1 MDETSFDKK
10 STEFSKN
17 LAVDVVKKLL
27 VFENLDSTNRT
38 AKDLARGG
46 AEEGTVVLAQTQS
59 KGRGRFDR
67 VWQSPK
73 GGVYV
78 SFILRP
84 HIAPEKVS
92 LLPIGAALVVAKTIE
107 SYGLHPTIKWPNDVR
122 VNRKKIAGILLESE
136 IKTDTIDFVIVG
148 IGMNLNIDSCT
159 LSADIRVRS
168 TSMKSETGAE
178 VEYYEFLRRFF
189 KEFDEFYHR
198 FTKQQHSKILQEW
211 KSYSDTLGKEIRIQT
226 STESIQGTA
235 FDVDQSGF
243 LLLKTEKGEIKKI
256 LSGDCLY
263 LDELDHT

>member
-10 STEFSKN
+10 SMEFSKT

-67 VWQSPK
+67 VWQSPE

-136 IKTDTIDFVIVG
+136 IKADTIDFVIIG

-189 KEFDEFYHR
+189 REFDEFYHR
-198 FTKQQHSKILQEW
+198 FTKQQHSQILQEW

-226 STESIQGTA
+226 STEAIQGTA

-243 LLLKTEKGEIKKI
+243 LLLKTERGAIKKI